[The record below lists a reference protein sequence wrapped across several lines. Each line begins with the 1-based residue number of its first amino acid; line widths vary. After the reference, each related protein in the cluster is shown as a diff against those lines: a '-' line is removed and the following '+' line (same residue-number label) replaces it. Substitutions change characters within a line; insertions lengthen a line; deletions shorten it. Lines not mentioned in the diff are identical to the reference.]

1 MKDRL
6 VQYPHRYK
14 IIKPDSTEE
23 IVEIRPEHGEI
34 TEAGT
39 PLSKATFFSDSTA
52 GILQLGGN
60 NALPDKAFDRL
71 ARAVKMDQPVMSA
84 LGVTGG
90 GWALQEA
97 IKSLATFKAHNVGYF
112 TELRGSDLAGW
123 GSSGDGS
130 IAQPLSFAKR
140 YRSTSGE
147 STHNSPNL
155 ELAPRRSG
163 FPPYHVLVRVR
174 ASYTMRLTSGTIEP
188 RSFRLLKDGAKVADF
203 GSNLI
208 CEGYYPSAAS
218 GGVTVFRQTYTAS
231 LNYVV
236 EISKLT
242 NSTILTLGLID
253 SGSWGNSLKIE
264 GGCIEE
270 FAALVVD

>member
-1 MKDRL
+1 MKDRQ
-6 VQYPHRYK
+6 VEHPMRYRDKRTGK
-14 IIKPDSTEE
+14 ILELEPL
-23 IVEIRPEHGEI
+23 HGEI
-34 TEAGT
+34 IEAGT
-39 PLSKATFFSDSTA
+39 PLNKATFFSDSTA
-52 GILQLGGN
+52 ALLELGGN
-60 NALPDKAFDRL
+60 DALPDKAFDRL
-71 ARAVKMDQPVMSA
+71 ARAVKMDGAVMSA

-90 GWALQEA
+90 SFALQEA

-174 ASYTMRLTSGTIEP
+174 ASYTMLLTSGTIEP
-188 RSFRLLKDGAKVADF
+188 RSFRLLKDGVKVTDF
-203 GSNLI
+203 GSNLV
-208 CEGYYPSAAS
+208 CEGYYPADPYSN
-218 GGVTVFRQTYTAS
+218 TRVFRQTYTAS

-236 EISKLT
+236 EVSNIV
-242 NSTILTLGLID
+242 NSTLLTLGLID

-264 GGCIEE
+264 RGCIEE
-270 FAALVVD
+270 FAALIID